1 MRRLRRIAVF
11 TAFVA
16 GLAACAEPLGPAD
29 HDTDQGSD
37 QAARLAHYRQAWSA
51 AGIRDY
57 QMTVK
62 LGGAWAAGRATIKV
76 RDGVPTSTVFLGQ
89 KRNSHLEMVFRDYD
103 TVDELFER
111 VQYAVEREADHLVV
125 NYDRRLGLP
134 VYAEID
140 LRFQIAD
147 DEHNFSIEDFRVLR

>member
-1 MRRLRRIAVF
+1 MRRLRGIAVL

-16 GLAACAEPLGPAD
+16 GLAACVNSIAPIYP
-29 HDTDQGSD
+29 DTDQGTD
-37 QAARLAHYRQAWSA
+37 QAARLAHYRQVWSA

-62 LGGAWAAGRATIKV
+62 LGGAWVTGTAVIKV

-89 KRNSHLEMVFRDYD
+89 KRNSHLEMVFQTYD

-125 NYDRRLGLP
+125 NYDRRLGLA

-147 DEHNFSIEDFRVLR
+147 DEHNFVVEDFRVLR